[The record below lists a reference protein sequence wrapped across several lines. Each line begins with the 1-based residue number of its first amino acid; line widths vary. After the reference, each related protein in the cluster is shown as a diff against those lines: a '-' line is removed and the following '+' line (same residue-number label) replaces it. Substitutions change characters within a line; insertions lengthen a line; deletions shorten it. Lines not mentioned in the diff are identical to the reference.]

1 MAIKKRF
8 WIVILLAVLITSCS
22 DTEQEKEQVTSAK
35 LYGISKDIN
44 DLKGAL
50 ELAPENI
57 TLKQQL
63 GLRLYDYYLEQ
74 AILKGVSDD
83 NLPFLFYDKKNSAA
97 CLLIHGFTATPWE
110 LKKLGEYLYQQ
121 NINAYGVLVEGH
133 GTTPEELDKTTW
145 QDWYES
151 AEVGLQL
158 ISYLTENPY
167 VCGQSGGASLA
178 IMLAEENDV
187 AGIISIASPVYL
199 KDKRAN
205 LAFLL
210 VPFNYYHKNKNVGED
225 DIGHYYET
233 RSAGSIAELVK
244 LIKEHKK
251 ILDKITAPIL
261 IIQSV
266 KDTRI
271 ETRSVEY
278 IYDNIGSEKKDIL
291 MVDEPE
297 HVLTTGDNNGNVFEM
312 IVDFIEENEKKE

>member
-8 WIVILLAVLITSCS
+8 WVVFLLVVLVTSCS
-22 DTEQEKEQVTSAK
+22 GTEQEKTQVTSPK
-35 LYGISKDIN
+35 LDSISKEIN

-50 ELAPENI
+50 ELAPEDI

-74 AILKGVSDD
+74 AILKGVSED
-83 NLPFLFYDKKNSAA
+83 NLPFLFYDEKNSAG
-97 CLLIHGFTATPWE
+97 CILIHGFTATPWE

-121 NINAYGVLVEGH
+121 NINAYGVLIEGH
-133 GTTPEELDKTTW
+133 GTTPEELDKTKW

-151 AEVGLQL
+151 AEEGLQL

-167 VCGQSGGASLA
+167 VCGQSAGASLA
-178 IMLAEENDV
+178 IMLAGENDV
-187 AGIISIASPVYL
+187 AGIVSIASPVYL
-199 KDKRAN
+199 KDKRAKF
-205 LAFLL
+205 AFLL
-210 VPFNYYHKNKNVGED
+210 APFNYYHKNKNVGEED
-225 DIGHYYET
+225 MGYYYET
-233 RSAGSIAELVK
+233 RSARSIAELIK
-244 LIKEHKK
+244 LIGEHKK
-251 ILDKITAPIL
+251 ILNKITAPIL

-271 ETRSVEY
+271 ETKSVEY

-297 HVLTTGDNNGNVFEM
+297 HVLTTADHNGRVFER
-312 IVDFIEENEKKE
+312 ISDFIKENEKTG